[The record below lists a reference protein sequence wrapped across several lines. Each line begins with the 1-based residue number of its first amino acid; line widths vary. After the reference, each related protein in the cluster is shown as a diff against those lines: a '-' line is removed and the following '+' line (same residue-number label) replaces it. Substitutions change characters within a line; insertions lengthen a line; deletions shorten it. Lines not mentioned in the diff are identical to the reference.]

1 MSHRQTGGSEKG
13 LLMRWGCA
21 GLGLAVVGCVLMA
34 HVANAV
40 EPLAASEIPLERL
53 GLNPGAA
60 GSLLVGTGELL
71 PQGELRVSTV
81 GHYQNRPVVLKRGND
96 VGLIVGH
103 RVTTHLAV
111 AYSPA
116 DWLEL
121 GAQVPLVAYQ
131 GGDELSGIVRPP
143 SYGMSTPALSA
154 RWGLLSQRNARWAD
168 LALGLSAGL
177 PVGNASG
184 LSREAGGHL
193 TPQLMLGRRFGWFRV
208 ALDTEV
214 LLRKTL
220 SPVPNPVFQQVA
232 VGSELR
238 VGAVAATVGRRLRWE
253 LDVTATVPLVDRGNE
268 AQRNSVELLLGSRYL
283 VNPSME
289 VFALG
294 GMGMGSA
301 LGAPLF
307 RVMVGTAFGGVT
319 PPRLPGES
327 SVNCSTDLKHTAEEC
342 PDLDE
347 DLDGVRNG
355 LDRCPYE
362 TGTLERNGCPRR
374 DLDGDGIEDALDACP
389 SEVGDAAWKGCPMPD
404 NDGDGV
410 SDDQDSCPTQPGS
423 IETRGCP
430 KKDRDHDDIEDDVDL
445 CPDQPGEARLHG
457 CPESDRD
464 GDNVPNRFDSCPDVA
479 GKEENHGCPEHELP
493 LVTLSRAQFELVGKV
508 LFVPAQPIL
517 DPSSH
522 YLLDWVV
529 RVIKEH
535 PEFPLIVV
543 GAHTDNRGF
552 PAANLQLSQA
562 RAFAVRQ
569 YLIQKGIAPERV
581 EARGYGDTRPIDNPS
596 TSMGRENNR
605 RVEFYIIWPD

>member
-1 MSHRQTGGSEKG
+1 
-13 LLMRWGCA
+13 MRWSRS
-21 GLGLAVVGCVLMA
+21 GLCLALLGGA
-34 HVANAV
+34 
-40 EPLAASEIPLERL
+40 LAARVVNAAESAVSSELPLERL

-60 GSLLVGTGELL
+60 GSLLLGTGELL

-81 GHYQNRPVVLKRGND
+81 GHYQNRPVTLIRGGI

-103 RVTTHLAV
+103 RLTTHLAV
-111 AYSPA
+111 AYAPTG
-116 DWLEL
+116 WLEL
-121 GAQVPLVAYQ
+121 GAQIPLVAYQ
-131 GGDELSGIVRPP
+131 GGDDLSGIVRPP
-143 SYGMSTPALSA
+143 SYGVSTPSLNS
-154 RWGLLSQRNARWAD
+154 RWGALSQRNAQWVD
-168 LALGLSAGL
+168 LALGLCVGL

-184 LSREAGGHL
+184 LSREAGGHF
-193 TPQLMLGRRFGWFRV
+193 TPQLMVGRRFGWFRV

-214 LLRKTL
+214 LLRKKLTPL
-220 SPVPNPVFQQVA
+220 PNPVFEQAA

-253 LDVTATVPLVDRGNE
+253 LDVTGIVPLVDRQNE

-289 VFALG
+289 LFALG
-294 GMGMGSA
+294 GVGVGSA

-319 PPRLPGES
+319 PPRLPGET
-327 SVNCSTDLKHTAEEC
+327 SVNCSTDLTHTAEEC

-389 SEVGDAAWKGCPMPD
+389 NEVGDSAWKGCPMPD
-404 NDGDGV
+404 DDGDGV
-410 SDDQDSCPTQPGS
+410 SNDQDSCPTQPGS

-430 KKDRDHDDIEDDVDL
+430 KKDRDGDDIEDDVDL
-445 CPDQPGEARLHG
+445 CPDQPGKARLHG

-464 GDNVPNRFDSCPDVA
+464 GDGVANRFDSCPDVA

-493 LVTLSRAQFELVGKV
+493 LVTLSRARFELVGKV

-517 DPSSH
+517 DPSSR

-529 RVIKEH
+529 KVINEH

-552 PAANLQLSQA
+552 AAANLQLSQA

-569 YLIQKGIAPERV
+569 YLIQKGVAPERL